1 MKKLLLIPALFIVMT
16 SAQAQT
22 KQYIKIETAHY
33 TKDRQVKS
41 KLIKF
46 GGGTIDIDAK
56 IISIDK
62 EAPKPQFYT
71 IASVGKPEKE
81 DEGYTSTEYICLTV
95 TKSGGLK
102 AVRIIAIY
110 TPKNELCDLI
120 VKTNTTNVD
129 YCLTK

>member
-1 MKKLLLIPALFIVMT
+1 MKKLLLIPALFIVM
-16 SAQAQT
+16 SARAQT
-22 KQYIKIETAHY
+22 KQYIKIETTHY

-46 GGGTIDIDAK
+46 EGGTIDISDK

-62 EAPKPQFYT
+62 EAPKPQFFD
-71 IASVGKPEKE
+71 IARVGKPERE

-102 AVRIIAIY
+102 AVKIIALY